1 MSSIAVISA
10 GAMGSAVAKRLV
22 TAGCTVYTNLDGRS
36 EAAHQRARDAGMV
49 DVSLETLVSKSRWIL
64 SIVPPREAFAFAE
77 KIRGVVDRRGESPS
91 NTHPRVF
98 VDCNAV
104 NPESVKRIGGLFKG
118 TSMKFI
124 DAGIVG
130 GPPRP
135 GFDPTFYAC
144 SEGEEMLEEFA
155 ALSQY
160 GLRVSLLKGDGAGV
174 GDASA
179 LKLCESM
186 MKKGSIGLFMTMMLT
201 AHRSSPATANALMK
215 ELSMSQPALMGRLIQ
230 TVPEG
235 IPKAYRFGYEMEGLG
250 EFVGGGEA
258 DIFKGFARVFER
270 VAGSL
275 AGDKADIETLMRG
288 VEKAVELQETSNSKP
303 ETKCASLVAGFT
315 GYLLLVSYQGREING
330 RSQKNDVLR
339 KVCRDA
345 GRYFV
350 TV

>member
-1 MSSIAVISA
+1 MSISMPMLKPSIAVVSA

-36 EAAHQRARDAGMV
+36 DAAHARAQDAGMTNV
-49 DVSLETLVSKSRWIL
+49 PLETLVAESKWIL

-77 KIRGVVDRRGESPS
+77 KIRAAVVEKSLERSTSIGTGARGEESDPS
-91 NTHPRVF
+91 WVF

-104 NPESVKRIGGLFKG
+104 NPEAVKRIGGLFRG
-118 TSMKFI
+118 TSVRFI

-135 GFDPTFYAC
+135 GYDPTFYAC
-144 SEGEEMLEEFA
+144 SEGEGVLEEFA

-160 GLRVSLLKGDGAGV
+160 GLRVSLLKGPGTGI
-174 GDASA
+174 GDASS

-201 AHRSSPATANALMK
+201 AHRSSPATADALMK
-215 ELSMSQPALMGRLIQ
+215 ELSISQPGLMDRLIV

-235 IPKAYRFGYEMEGLG
+235 IPKAHRFVYEMEGLG

-258 DIFKGFARVFER
+258 DMFKGFARVFER
-270 VAGSL
+270 VGRSL
-275 AGDKADIETLMRG
+275 SGDKADIETLMRG
-288 VEKAVELQETSNSKP
+288 VEKARELRETPTSK
-303 ETKCASLVAGFT
+303 
-315 GYLLLVSYQGREING
+315 
-330 RSQKNDVLR
+330 
-339 KVCRDA
+339 
-345 GRYFV
+345 
-350 TV
+350 